1 MKNDEY
7 MQSRFE
13 LLAAIRKTVG
23 VGIIMAGVNTMMN
36 GYENDDDEAKK
47 QGIQQIL
54 EGNSRLAFSVFN
66 NFSDYERYL
75 KKNSDN
81 EISKIE

>member
-1 MKNDEY
+1 MKNDED

-13 LLAAIRKTVG
+13 LLATIRKAVG

-54 EGNSRLAFSVFN
+54 EGNSRLAFSVFD
-66 NFSDYERYL
+66 NFTDYEWYL
-75 KKNSDN
+75 KKNLDN
-81 EISKIE
+81 EVS

>member
-7 MQSRFE
+7 MQSCFE
-13 LLAAIRKTVG
+13 MLAAIRKAVG

-36 GYENDDDEAKK
+36 GYENDDDEAKRR
-47 QGIQQIL
+47 GMQQIL
-54 EGNSRLAFSVFN
+54 NGSNMVAFPVFN
-66 NFSDYERYL
+66 NLADYEWYL
-75 KKNSDN
+75 KENSDN

>member
-13 LLAAIRKTVG
+13 MLAAIREAVG
-23 VGIIMAGVNTMMN
+23 VGIITAGVNTMMN

-54 EGNSRLAFSVFN
+54 EGSSRLAFSVFN
-66 NFSDYERYL
+66 NFADYERYL

-81 EISKIE
+81 EISKTE

>member
-7 MQSRFE
+7 MQSCFE
-13 LLAAIRKTVG
+13 MLAAIRKAVG

-66 NFSDYERYL
+66 NFTDYERYL

-81 EISKIE
+81 EVS

>member
-1 MKNDEY
+1 MKNDED

-13 LLAAIRKTVG
+13 LLAAIRKAVG

-54 EGNSRLAFSVFN
+54 EGNSRLAFLVFD
-66 NFSDYERYL
+66 NFTDYERYL
-75 KKNSDN
+75 KKNLDN
-81 EISKIE
+81 EVS

>member
-13 LLAAIRKTVG
+13 LLAAIRKAVG
-23 VGIIMAGVNTMMN
+23 VGIIVAGVNTMMN

-54 EGNSRLAFSVFN
+54 EGNSRLVFSVFN
-66 NFSDYERYL
+66 NFTDYERYL

-81 EISKIE
+81 EVS

>member
-13 LLAAIRKTVG
+13 MLAAIRKAVG

-66 NFSDYERYL
+66 NFTDYERYL
-75 KKNSDN
+75 KKNLDN
-81 EISKIE
+81 EVS